1 MMNTM
6 GYFSRDTN
14 NRNGR
19 DNRGG
24 GRGFDRPREMF
35 KTVCSNCNKDC
46 EVPFRPTSGKPVYC
60 SDCFETMG
68 GRSADSG
75 RPERPERRDRSSFDR
90 HQAPAPRVDN
100 TKQFEELVTNLAVV
114 NKKLDKI
121 IELLTPK
128 VEETV
133 VEEIKLPKTTKAKKV
148 TKKETK

>member
-60 SDCFETMG
+60 SNCFETMPH
-68 GRSADSG
+68 SAPSG
-75 RPERPERRDRSSFDR
+75 ASRDRGDRSRPSFDR
-90 HQAPAPRVDN
+90 HQVPAPRVDN

-121 IELLTPK
+121 IALLTPK
-128 VEETV
+128 VEPIV
-133 VEEIKLPKTTKAKKV
+133 VEEVKIPKVKKV
-148 TKKETK
+148 KLVKEDK